1 MMISVPVC
9 PFCGCELRLQ
19 KAFGG
24 YAYGGNHADDC
35 YVGMVKIF
43 DSEKAAYA
51 AAVKR
56 VEPENRVLTLEEVC
70 TKETLGF
77 LEIKDNDDWN
87 KAIICMGAKQ
97 GKYIGVAYVN
107 NILAERAFFP
117 PSFYK
122 RVWRCWLRKPTDEER
137 ANAPWEE
144 QSDD

>member
-51 AAVKR
+51 AAMKR
-56 VEPENRVLTLEEVC
+56 VEPESAKGKWNLCDTCAHNFAECPSSKIVFGDGVGNDNVLSCDAWEKRSPIQKPLTL
-70 TKETLGF
+70 G
-77 LEIKDNDDWN
+77 D
-87 KAIICMGAKQ
+87 
-97 GKYIGVAYVN
+97 VN
-107 NILAERAFFP
+107 YNRT
-117 PSFYK
+117 
-122 RVWRCWLRKPTDEER
+122 WHCWLRKPTDEER